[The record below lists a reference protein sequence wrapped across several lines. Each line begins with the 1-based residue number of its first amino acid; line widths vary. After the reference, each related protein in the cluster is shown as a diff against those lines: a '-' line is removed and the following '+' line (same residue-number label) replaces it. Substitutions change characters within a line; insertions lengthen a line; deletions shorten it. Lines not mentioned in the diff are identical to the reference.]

1 MVSSDQSVTKRRRYG
16 VLAIMAGL
24 AVLGARE
31 SAVLPPAAG
40 RLPALAHRPG
50 VVSARTAQAS
60 RVRRVDAAAPLPDHS
75 PLSYQ
80 QFPAI
85 LHPGAV
91 GSIRLVLDVVGDV
104 PEVGFRRNVPTT
116 ATGYVEEIWSR
127 LRTRSV
133 AGRLVSVFE
142 QTYPATILSDLLVY
156 PHGHDFPQVPLGRL
170 DDPGGSG
177 ETATMWL
184 RIASTDLPASTV
196 RLITPPEGG
205 TATAQYASHAVNL
218 VLPGFDDARIDSAG
232 GGYALEAAAQ
242 SFYQDFADQYQT
254 LAFIPHRMPLVPLDT
269 FNRTVWSDID
279 GIGMPLADDRAAFGG
294 TALRALQVLPAG
306 FLGHQATLLHQ
317 LAHHWGDQMHLGTLA
332 GFVPAGNDPDRH
344 TPLLY
349 PDATLM
355 GGVLYGTRQV
365 ARVVTG
371 DGVERFEIARPT
383 APVRFHPLQLY
394 RMGFLDR
401 GEVPDITV
409 FAEQAQ
415 FEPQRVSAPAVG
427 TAVAGEREV
436 VSMNTI
442 LAAFGTRDG
451 PVFTEWNQAVV
462 IISDTLLSQEEMDY
476 YNFYAQRA
484 AASAGTRAYDGF
496 GSFFEATGG
505 RASLQTA
512 MLTRDAAAH
521 PAITQAGDVGDVA
534 FGTDDWRGLM
544 FDEPIPGR
552 LPTSTA
558 LTLRGNIDPEVLP
571 GSYRF
576 LIIRAS
582 RFGDPPG
589 DAMTVQTSVSG
600 GRFVISLRFPADGAG
615 AYAIDAFVFVD
626 GEATPIPTSVITP
639 LFVD

>member
-1 MVSSDQSVTKRRRYG
+1 MSTNQRVTNRCRYG

-31 SAVLPPAAG
+31 STVLPPAAD
-40 RLPALAHRPG
+40 RLPSMAGPSVRSAH
-50 VVSARTAQAS
+50 VSRA
-60 RVRRVDAAAPLPDHS
+60 RRVEAVATLSDLS

-80 QFPAI
+80 QFPPI
-85 LHPGAV
+85 LHPGAT

-104 PEVGFRRNVPTT
+104 PEVVFRRNVPSS
-116 ATGYVEEIWSR
+116 ATGHVEELWSR
-127 LRTRSV
+127 LTTRSV
-133 AGRLVSVFE
+133 AGRLVSIFE
-142 QTYPATILSDLLVY
+142 QTYPGTILSDLLVY

-177 ETATMWL
+177 ETATVWL
-184 RIASTDLPASTV
+184 RIASTGLPGSTV
-196 RLITPPEGG
+196 RLITPSEGG
-205 TATAQYASHAVNL
+205 TATVQYASHAVNL
-218 VLPGFDDARIDSAG
+218 VLPGFDDARIESAG
-232 GGYALEAAAQ
+232 DGYALEAAAQ
-242 SFYQDFADQYQT
+242 AFYRDFADKYQS
-254 LAFIPHRMPLVPLDT
+254 LAFVPHRMPLAPFDT
-269 FNRTVWSDID
+269 FNRTVWSDLE
-279 GIGMPLADDRAAFGG
+279 GIGMPFADDRAAFGG
-294 TALRALQVLPAG
+294 TALRAVQVLPAG

-317 LAHHWGDQMHLGTLA
+317 LAHHWGDRMNLGTIA
-332 GFVPAGNDPDRH
+332 GIAPAGDDPDRH

-349 PDATLM
+349 PGATLV
-355 GGVLYGTRQV
+355 GGVLDGTRQV
-365 ARVVTG
+365 ERVVTG

-394 RMGFLDR
+394 RMGFLDPA
-401 GEVPDITV
+401 EAPDITV

-415 FEPQRVSAPAVG
+415 FASQRVSAPAVG
-427 TAVAGEREV
+427 TAVAGARQA
-436 VSMNTI
+436 VSINAI
-442 LAAFGTRDG
+442 LAAFGTRGG

-462 IISDTLLSQEEMDY
+462 IVSDTLLSQEEMDY

-484 AASAGTRAYDGF
+484 AASTGTRAYDGF

-505 RASLQTA
+505 RASLQTTI
-512 MLTRDAAAH
+512 LTRDADTH
-521 PAITQAGDVGDVA
+521 PAITQARDVGDVA
-534 FGTDDWRGLM
+534 FGTGDWRGLM

-552 LPTSTA
+552 LLTSTT

-571 GSYRF
+571 GSYQF

-589 DAMTVQTSVSG
+589 DAITVQTAVRG

-626 GEATPIPTSVITP
+626 GEARPIPTSVITP

>member
-1 MVSSDQSVTKRRRYG
+1 MTNRRRYG
-16 VLAIMAGL
+16 VLAITAGL

-31 SAVLPPAAG
+31 SALLPPLDD
-40 RLPALAHRPG
+40 RLPAMAGRPG
-50 VVSARTAQAS
+50 AVLARSVQVSRARTVNA
-60 RVRRVDAAAPLPDHS
+60 VAPLSDLS

-80 QFPAI
+80 QFPPI
-85 LHPGAV
+85 LHPGAT

-104 PEVGFRRNVPTT
+104 PEVVFRRNVPTT
-116 ATGYVEEIWSR
+116 ATGYVEELWPR
-127 LRTRSV
+127 LTTRSV

-142 QTYPATILSDLLVY
+142 QTYPGTILSDLVVY

-184 RIASTDLPASTV
+184 RIASTGLPESTV
-196 RLITPPEGG
+196 RLIAPPEGG
-205 TATAQYASHAVNL
+205 PATAQYASHAANL
-218 VLPGFDDARIDSAG
+218 VLPGFNDARIDG
-232 GGYALEAAAQ
+232 DGYALEAAAQ
-242 SFYQDFADQYQT
+242 AFYRDFADRYQS
-254 LAFIPHRMPLVPLDT
+254 LAFVPHRMPLAPVDT
-269 FNRTVWSDID
+269 FNRTVWSDLE

-294 TALRALQVLPAG
+294 TTLRAVQVLPAG

-317 LAHHWGDQMHLGTLA
+317 LAHHWGDRMNLGTMA
-332 GFVPAGNDPDRH
+332 GIAPAGNDPDQH

-349 PDATLM
+349 PGATLV
-355 GGVLYGTRQV
+355 GGVLDGTRRV
-365 ARVVTG
+365 ERVVTG
-371 DGVERFEIARPT
+371 DGVERFEIARPA

-394 RMGFLDR
+394 RMGFLDPAA
-401 GEVPDITV
+401 VPDVTV

-415 FEPQRVSAPAVG
+415 FEPQRVSVPAVG
-427 TAVAGEREV
+427 TAVAGERRA
-436 VSMNTI
+436 VSINAI

-462 IISDTLLSQEEMDY
+462 VVSDTLLSQEEMDY

-484 AASAGTRAYDGF
+484 AASTGTRAYDGF

-505 RASLQTA
+505 RASLQTTI
-512 MLTRDAAAH
+512 LTRDVDAH
-521 PAITQAGDVGDVA
+521 PAVIQAGDVGDVA
-534 FGTDDWRGLM
+534 FGTGDWRGLM

-552 LPTSTA
+552 LPTSTT

-571 GSYRF
+571 GSYQF

-626 GEATPIPTSVITP
+626 GEATPIPTSVVTP

>member
-1 MVSSDQSVTKRRRYG
+1 EALRSECLDAPPAVPGGARCD
-16 VLAIMAGL
+16 VLAIPHNSNVSGGRMFTI
-24 AVLGARE
+24 ARADGTPI
-31 SAVLPPAAG
+31 SADDAATRA
-40 RLPALAHRPG
+40 RLERLVEVTQHKGDSECRPG
-50 VVSARTAQAS
+50 
-60 RVRRVDAAAPLPDHS
+60 AADELCEYET
-75 PLSYQ
+75 LG
-80 QFPAI
+80 FPRMMDM
-85 LHPGAV
+85 L
-91 GSIRLVLDVVGDV
+91 GSVGDV

-116 ATGYVEEIWSR
+116 ATGYVEELWSR

-394 RMGFLDR
+394 RMGFLDP

-462 IISDTLLSQEEMDY
+462 IISDSLLSQ
-476 YNFYAQRA
+476 
-484 AASAGTRAYDGF
+484 
-496 GSFFEATGG
+496 
-505 RASLQTA
+505 
-512 MLTRDAAAH
+512 
-521 PAITQAGDVGDVA
+521 
-534 FGTDDWRGLM
+534 
-544 FDEPIPGR
+544 
-552 LPTSTA
+552 
-558 LTLRGNIDPEVLP
+558 
-571 GSYRF
+571 
-576 LIIRAS
+576 
-582 RFGDPPG
+582 
-589 DAMTVQTSVSG
+589 
-600 GRFVISLRFPADGAG
+600 
-615 AYAIDAFVFVD
+615 
-626 GEATPIPTSVITP
+626 
-639 LFVD
+639 

>member
-1 MVSSDQSVTKRRRYG
+1 MSTNQRVTNRRRYG

-31 SAVLPPAAG
+31 STVLPPAAD
-40 RLPALAHRPG
+40 RLPSMAGPSVRSAH
-50 VVSARTAQAS
+50 VSRA
-60 RVRRVDAAAPLPDHS
+60 RRVEAVAALSDLS

-80 QFPAI
+80 QFPPI
-85 LHPGAV
+85 LHPGAT

-104 PEVGFRRNVPTT
+104 PEVVFRRNVPSS
-116 ATGYVEEIWSR
+116 ATGHVEELWSR
-127 LRTRSV
+127 LTTRSV
-133 AGRLVSVFE
+133 AGRLVSIFE
-142 QTYPATILSDLLVY
+142 QTYPGTILSDLLVY

-177 ETATMWL
+177 ETATVWL
-184 RIASTDLPASTV
+184 RIASTGLPGSTV
-196 RLITPPEGG
+196 RLITPSEGG
-205 TATAQYASHAVNL
+205 TATVQYASHAVNL
-218 VLPGFDDARIDSAG
+218 VLPGFDDARIESAG
-232 GGYALEAAAQ
+232 DGYALEAAAQ
-242 SFYQDFADQYQT
+242 AFYRDFADKYQS
-254 LAFIPHRMPLVPLDT
+254 LAFVPHRMPLAPFDT
-269 FNRTVWSDID
+269 FNRTVWSDLE
-279 GIGMPLADDRAAFGG
+279 GIGMPFADDRAAFGG
-294 TALRALQVLPAG
+294 TALRAVQVLPAG

-317 LAHHWGDQMHLGTLA
+317 LAHHWGDRMNLGTIA
-332 GFVPAGNDPDRH
+332 GIAPAGDDPDRH

-349 PDATLM
+349 PGATLV
-355 GGVLYGTRQV
+355 GGVLDGTRQV
-365 ARVVTG
+365 ERVVTG

-394 RMGFLDR
+394 RMGFLDPA
-401 GEVPDITV
+401 EAPDITV

-415 FEPQRVSAPAVG
+415 FASQRVSAPAVG
-427 TAVAGEREV
+427 TAVAGARQA
-436 VSMNTI
+436 VSINAI
-442 LAAFGTRDG
+442 LAAFGTRGG

-462 IISDTLLSQEEMDY
+462 IVSDTLLSQEEMDY

-484 AASAGTRAYDGF
+484 AASTGTRAYDGF

-505 RASLQTA
+505 RASLQTTI
-512 MLTRDAAAH
+512 LTRDADTH
-521 PAITQAGDVGDVA
+521 PAITQALDVGDVA
-534 FGTDDWRGLM
+534 FGTGDWRGLM

-552 LPTSTA
+552 LLTSTT

-571 GSYRF
+571 GSYQF

-582 RFGDPPG
+582 RFGDAPG
-589 DAMTVQTSVSG
+589 DAITVQTAVRG

-626 GEATPIPTSVITP
+626 GEARPIPTSVITP

>member
-1 MVSSDQSVTKRRRYG
+1 VTKRRRYG
-16 VLAIMAGL
+16 VLAITAGL

-31 SAVLPPAAG
+31 SAVLPPLAD
-40 RLPALAHRPG
+40 RLPSIAGRPG
-50 VVSARTAQAS
+50 VVSARSVQVS
-60 RVRRVDAAAPLPDHS
+60 RARKVDAVAPLSDLS

-80 QFPAI
+80 QFPPI
-85 LHPGAV
+85 LYPGAT
-91 GSIRLVLDVVGDV
+91 GSIRVVLDVVGDV
-104 PEVGFRRNVPTT
+104 PEVVFRRNVPTT
-116 ATGYVEEIWSR
+116 ATGHVEELWSR
-127 LRTRSV
+127 LTTRNV
-133 AGRLVSVFE
+133 AGRLVSVFD
-142 QTYPATILSDLLVY
+142 QAYPGTILSDLLVY
-156 PHGHDFPQVPLGRL
+156 SHGHDLPQVPLGRL

-184 RIASTDLPASTV
+184 RIASTGLPVSTV
-196 RLITPPEGG
+196 RRITPPEGG

-218 VLPGFDDARIDSAG
+218 VLPGFDDARIESAG
-232 GGYALEAAAQ
+232 DGYALEAAAQ
-242 SFYQDFADQYQT
+242 AFYRDFADRYQS
-254 LAFIPHRMPLVPLDT
+254 LAFVPHRMPLAPFDT
-269 FNRTVWSDID
+269 FHRTVWNDLE
-279 GIGMPLADDRAAFGG
+279 GIGMPLADDRSAFGG
-294 TALRALQVLPAG
+294 TTLRAVHVLPAG

-317 LAHHWGDQMHLGTLA
+317 LAHHWGDRMNLGTIA
-332 GFVPAGNDPDRH
+332 GIVPAGDDPDRH

-349 PDATLM
+349 PGATLV
-355 GGVLYGTRQV
+355 GGVLDGTRQV
-365 ARVVTG
+365 DRVVTG

-394 RMGFLDR
+394 RMGFLDPA
-401 GEVPDITV
+401 EVPDVTV
-409 FAEQAQ
+409 FADQAQ

-427 TAVAGEREV
+427 TAVTGARQT
-436 VSMNTI
+436 VSINTI
-442 LAAFGTRDG
+442 LAALGTRDG

-462 IISDTLLSQEEMDY
+462 IVSDTLLSQEEMDY

-484 AASAGTRAYDGF
+484 AASTGTRAYDGF

-512 MLTRDAAAH
+512 MLTRDADAH
-521 PAITQAGDVGDVA
+521 PVVTEAPDVGDVA
-534 FGTDDWRGLM
+534 FGTGDWRGLL

-552 LPTSTA
+552 LPTSTT
-558 LTLRGNIDPEVLP
+558 LTLSGNIDPEVLP
-571 GSYRF
+571 GSYQF

-589 DAMTVQTSVSG
+589 DAITVQTSVRG

-626 GEATPIPTSVITP
+626 GEATPISTSVITP

>member
-1 MVSSDQSVTKRRRYG
+1 
-16 VLAIMAGL
+16 VLAIMAGF

-31 SAVLPPAAG
+31 RTILTPAAD
-40 RLPALAHRPG
+40 RLPSMAGRPG
-50 VVSARTAQAS
+50 VVSAGSAHVPRAQ
-60 RVRRVDAAAPLPDHS
+60 RVDAAAPLSDLS

-80 QFPAI
+80 QFPPI
-85 LHPGAV
+85 LHPGAT
-91 GSIRLVLDVVGDV
+91 GSIRLRLDVVGDV
-104 PEVGFRRNVPTT
+104 PEVVFRRNVPTT
-116 ATGYVEEIWSR
+116 ATGSVEELWSR
-127 LRTRSV
+127 LTTRTV

-142 QTYPATILSDLLVY
+142 QTYPGTILSDLLVY

-177 ETATMWL
+177 EPATMWL
-184 RIASTDLPASTV
+184 RIASTGLPESTV
-196 RLITPPEGG
+196 RLITPLEGG

-218 VLPGFDDARIDSAG
+218 VLPGFNDARIDG
-232 GGYALEAAAQ
+232 DGYALEAAAQ
-242 SFYQDFADQYQT
+242 AFYRDFADRYQS
-254 LAFIPHRMPLVPLDT
+254 LAFVPHRMPLAPFDT
-269 FNRTVWSDID
+269 FNRTVWSDLE

-294 TALRALQVLPAG
+294 TALRAVQVLPAG

-317 LAHHWGDQMHLGTLA
+317 LAHHWGDRMNLGTMA
-332 GFVPAGNDPDRH
+332 GIAPAGNDPDRH

-349 PDATLM
+349 PGATLV
-355 GGVLYGTRQV
+355 GGVLDGTRRV
-365 ARVVTG
+365 ERVVTG
-371 DGVERFEIARPT
+371 DGVERFEIARPA

-394 RMGFLDR
+394 RMGFLDPAD
-401 GEVPDITV
+401 VPDVTV

-415 FEPQRVSAPAVG
+415 FKPQRVSAPPVG
-427 TAVAGEREV
+427 TAVAGERRA
-436 VSMNTI
+436 VSINAI

-462 IISDTLLSQEEMDY
+462 IVSDTLLSQEEMDY

-484 AASAGTRAYDGF
+484 AASTGTRAYDGF

-512 MLTRDAAAH
+512 ILTRDPDAH
-521 PAITQAGDVGDVA
+521 PAVTQAGDVGDVA
-534 FGTDDWRGLM
+534 FGTGDWRGLM

-552 LPTSTA
+552 LPTSTT

-571 GSYRF
+571 GSYQF

-582 RFGDPPG
+582 RFGDSPG

-626 GEATPIPTSVITP
+626 REATPIPTSVVTP